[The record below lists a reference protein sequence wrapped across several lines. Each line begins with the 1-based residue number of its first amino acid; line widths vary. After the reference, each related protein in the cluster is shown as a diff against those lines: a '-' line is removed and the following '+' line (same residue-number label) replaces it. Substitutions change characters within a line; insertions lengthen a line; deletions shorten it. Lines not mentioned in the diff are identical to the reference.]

1 MLLWM
6 KLKNLALVSAAEIE
20 FAPGFNVISGE
31 TGAGKSIIMGGVALL
46 LGARADKSA
55 IRTGTE
61 KCEISAEFRIPAY
74 ARERIA
80 QILNDAD
87 VEMEGVRVLLI
98 APMTM
103 MNASGVCLREAL
115 SFYKIPPE
123 NLIVVYDDVNLDPG
137 ELRIRIKGSDGGHNG
152 LKSIIYQL
160 QSDNFPRIRIGV
172 GKKPHPDYVLADWV
186 LGTAD
191 AAARKAEAEC
201 DKRAYDA
208 LKLMVT
214 GKTDLAMNRFNVKK
228 KG

>member
-1 MLLWM
+1 MSNIWDLFKQTESKTLTPM
-6 KLKNLALVSAAEIE
+6 GKISYVVAGLGNPGKEYAATRHN
-20 FAPGFNVISGE
+20 AGFRFIDHVANSL
-31 TGAGKSIIMGGVALL
+31 GVKVD
-46 LGARADKSA
+46 RAKFN
-55 IRTGTE
+55 GL
-61 KCEISAEFRIPAY
+61 Y
-74 ARERIA
+74 
-80 QILNDAD
+80 AD
-87 VEMEGVRVLLI
+87 VEMDGVRVLLV

-103 MNASGVCLREAL
+103 MNASGVCLREVL
-115 SFYKIPPE
+115 SFYKIPVE

-137 ELRIRIKGSDGGHNG
+137 DLRIRLKGSDGGHNG

-172 GKKPHPDYVLADWV
+172 GKKPHPEYVLADWV

-191 AAARKAEAEC
+191 AKSREAEAEC
-201 DKRAYDA
+201 CKRAYDA